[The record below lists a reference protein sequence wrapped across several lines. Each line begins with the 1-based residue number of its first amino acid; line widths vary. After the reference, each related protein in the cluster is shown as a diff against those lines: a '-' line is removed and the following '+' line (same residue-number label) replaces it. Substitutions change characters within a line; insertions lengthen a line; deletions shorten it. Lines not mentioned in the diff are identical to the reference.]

1 MKSQLARRSAEGPNV
16 SESFDSAVLEAVDYG
31 LSVLGETGR
40 QTVYSFVKMKYQV
53 KREEI
58 PKRLDVFCRA
68 SGGLFGAGATVVNK
82 MIAKRLYSRLG
93 LSFIEHEDWTLV
105 EYIEDA
111 KKHMGAS

>member
-1 MKSQLARRSAEGPNV
+1 MKSQLARRSVEGPNV